1 MHVHIESLN
10 VDHFV
15 EEDGPIIE
23 LRLEVFLVEIVDWEV
38 NSRNIVL
45 SVVLE
50 HLLPVDAA
58 MGEIYFCL
66 YV

>member
-58 MGEIYFCL
+58 MSEIYLCL